1 MAQCIMGSG
10 ERIYH
15 FSDLPTVNLKVGD
28 RAIINDSGTVA
39 YNGAAAGGGAVMAKV
54 WWNGAAWVY
63 G

>member
-1 MAQCIMGSG
+1 MGSG
-10 ERIYH
+10 KRVYH
-15 FSDLPTVNLKVGD
+15 FADLPPNPKTGD

-39 YNGAAAGGGAVMAKV
+39 YNGAAAAGGGAIMAKV

>member
-1 MAQCIMGSG
+1 MPQCIMGSG
-10 ERIYH
+10 ERVYH
-15 FSDLPTVNLKVGD
+15 FADLPPSPKTGD

-39 YNGAAAGGGAVMAKV
+39 YNGAAAGGGAIMAKV